1 MEKEDLSLECSTGSK
16 NELLIGSM
24 TVYKPQYKVLLVFPK
39 EDRYYRMLVSALD
52 KLKFKHEN
60 VRKTDEVLNA
70 LNKNHLII
78 VDCRYGC
85 SIEIE
90 QLCRSVKSKSTSSMF
105 KMVAL
110 TSNRRYRSIN
120 RSQNRIPCLI
130 KCSYFKRNHLE
141 ENFSVR
147 EYLRMGFCRVI
158 TETNIIDDVEDE
170 LMQIEA
176 EPLANQTR
184 FRSCLALFTAIE
196 RTSYSV
202 LIADNQHRIQFAN
215 KKFEEETGLKVKDI
229 MGKKMNRYLTPRVPV
244 AKRTDLKTTS
254 GFLPDTQASIE
265 EVSWEH
271 VHQKMRANKEWKGWI
286 KITNPKT
293 TSDKLYTA
301 LLLLRCGEKSEDSV
315 YQYILVLQE
324 DYKEQKTKDSANE
337 VVKNTA
343 IVTTTSPIDIPPS
356 SYNRRPSNTSE
367 GDCKHNRANSL
378 AKIQS
383 MAIEAPITQ
392 IINLIDRVK
401 HNSQPSVGE
410 VLDQILEI
418 LRNSELYTP
427 ADLQNKSQDPMVS
440 DLIEGLVTGPAFG
453 HRRSS
458 GGQNVISKSVS
469 GLLSNQQ
476 HNLVGI
482 PSIPS
487 DDTLQEED
495 EPVENEKEKEASW
508 SNSYEKYLQSFE
520 SWDYNIFELEKI
532 TLKTPLVHVGMHALN
547 KFNVCSV
554 LQCSQNTMHAWLRSI
569 EAKYHASNPYHN
581 STHAADVLHATAY
594 FLTKDRLQSWM
605 DPHDQA
611 AILLAAIIHDVDHPG
626 RTNAF
631 LINTSDPLA
640 LLYND
645 TAVLE
650 MHHAAS
656 AFKFTVNDEKA
667 NIFKNMPRDSFLTL
681 RQSMIDMVLATEL
694 TKHFEH
700 VNKFI
705 SIVTK
710 SNSAV
715 LDQESGCLHQ
725 RVSRAPSGANSKET
739 QDLKNLIKRVMI
751 KVADVCN
758 QVKPRQ
764 ICMEWTRRISEEYS
778 CQSEEELK
786 LGMSPTLPL
795 FERSTCNLPKSQSS
809 FIEWFLIDMCE
820 AWHEFCGIEELVDH
834 LHQNLNYWK
843 FLESIGIKNFDE
855 LKASGLAEI
864 PDEQATITSFYDED
878 NNASSPQEVSFEN
891 PSSMEINNI
900 TQVDE

>member
-39 EDRYYRMLVSALD
+39 EDRYYRMLVSALE

-78 VDCRYGC
+78 VDCRYGS

-184 FRSCLALFTAIE
+184 SCLALFTAIE

-229 MGKKMNRYLTPRVPV
+229 MGKKMNRFLTPRVPV
-244 AKRTDLKTTS
+244 AKRADLKTTA

-324 DYKEQKTKDSANE
+324 DYKEQKIKDSANE
-337 VVKNTA
+337 VVRNTA
-343 IVTTTSPIDIPPS
+343 SSVTTTSPIDIPPS
-356 SYNRRPSNTSE
+356 SFNRRPSNTSE

-418 LRNSELYTP
+418 LRNSELYSP
-427 ADLQNKSQDPMVS
+427 ADLQNKAQDPMVS

-508 SNSYEKYLQSFE
+508 DNSYDKYLQSFE
-520 SWDYNIFELEKI
+520 SWDYNIFELERI

-594 FLTKDRLQSWM
+594 FLNKDRLQSWM
-605 DPHDQA
+605 EPHDQA

-656 AFKFTVNDEKA
+656 AFKFTVNDENA

-834 LHQNLNYWK
+834 LHHNLNYWK
-843 FLESIGIKNFDE
+843 FLESKGIKNFEE

-864 PDEQATITSFYDED
+864 ADEEATITSFYDED
-878 NNASSPQEVSFEN
+878 NNANSSQEVSFEN
-891 PSSMEINNI
+891 PSSVEINNMS
-900 TQVDE
+900 QVEE